1 MFGVCDGHG
10 INGHLVSDFVK
21 KNLPRILGA
30 MFVQVLSSGFKKPSN
45 KSKKGKALHIQKED
59 VILPPLVKRSN
70 FQSFH
75 NNQDGQQQHYS
86 GDESGNESHEMR
98 RGGRSES
105 IVPSMEEMQ
114 QQEER
119 E

>member
-30 MFVQVLSSGFKKPSN
+30 MFVQVLSSGFKKSSKP
-45 KSKKGKALHIQKED
+45 KKGKALLIHKED
-59 VILPPLVKRSN
+59 VILPPLVKKSN

-75 NNQDGQQQHYS
+75 NNQDGQ
-86 GDESGNESHEMR
+86 
-98 RGGRSES
+98 
-105 IVPSMEEMQ
+105 
-114 QQEER
+114 
-119 E
+119 